1 MAAGPREVGEH
12 HGKVVDRCVA
22 VAEEQNSCAV
32 ARALLRQTTG
42 VVRPV
47 SKKAEGT
54 QAGSRDHDQRGK
66 CEPEPDPSPS
76 AVSHG
81 ATVGGA
87 GPVSSM
93 DGPSAADP
101 PSGFPI
107 LRLRFALPPWDG
119 SQGLSRE
126 HRGSARILDA

>member
-54 QAGSRDHDQRGK
+54 QAGGRDQDQRGK

-101 PSGFPI
+101 PSGVLVLT
-107 LRLRFALPPWDG
+107 LRVALPPLDE
-119 SQGLSRE
+119 SLCLRRA
-126 HRGSARILDA
+126 HPRG